1 MAAHSRLVD
10 REPYLDDERF
20 AKFCPRYHAAA
31 ELIGKR
37 WSGAILRS
45 LVRGPQRF
53 NQIQAAVPGLSERL
67 LSERLKEFGEAKI
80 VARTVEDGPPV
91 RVTYELTEAGDDLRT
106 VFVALADWAE
116 KWVDEDGHCGK

>member
-1 MAAHSRLVD
+1 MSAHSRLAA
-10 REPYLDDERF
+10 REPYVDDERF
-20 AKFCPRYHAAA
+20 AQFCPRYHAAA

-67 LSERLKEFGEAKI
+67 LSERLKEFGEAKL

-91 RVTYELTEAGDDLRT
+91 RVTYELTEAGDDLRN
-106 VFVALADWAE
+106 VFRSLADWAE
-116 KWVDEDGHCGK
+116 KWIDEDGRCGK